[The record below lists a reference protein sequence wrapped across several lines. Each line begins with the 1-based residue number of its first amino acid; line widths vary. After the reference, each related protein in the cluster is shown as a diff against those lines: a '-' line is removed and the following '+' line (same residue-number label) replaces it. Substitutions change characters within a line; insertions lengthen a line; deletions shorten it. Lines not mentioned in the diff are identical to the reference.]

1 MKTKAR
7 IVSVHGGHQ
16 FNRKMCI
23 MNIREGQIVEVVS
36 KQPFR
41 GPLTIKVGNSE
52 LTMGRGMA
60 QRIIVEIL

>member
-1 MKTKAR
+1 MNNTIQLAHLPMKTKAR

-36 KQPFR
+36 KQP
-41 GPLTIKVGNSE
+41 
-52 LTMGRGMA
+52 
-60 QRIIVEIL
+60 